1 MQDFVFQ
8 TKTVQVNGAEL
19 VPLQLRLCPVSS
31 KSALHKLPN
40 QLNSYFFKTMDKH
53 SFIMETR
60 KKLYLKKNKTKTST
74 NLGSSHG
81 YNQW

>member
-31 KSALHKLPN
+31 KSVPHKLPN
-40 QLNSYFFKTMDKH
+40 QLNSYFFLKTMDKH

-60 KKLYLKKNKTKTST
+60 KKLY
-74 NLGSSHG
+74 
-81 YNQW
+81 